1 VKKALLVGICLLA
14 VAGLIRLAFG
24 PGLPPGPKHSP
35 KAVEASVVESSPAP
49 GSSASISEEKEKAS
63 RATALANEIQR
74 ALDSKDFA
82 AHAVVFENQIPAL
95 VKLDPWAAARLAE
108 ASPEGGEWRT
118 ELLRTIAQKWA
129 ATDPQ
134 GVSKWIA
141 QLSNPNER
149 DTMLSCACFQ
159 IADLNPSLAIQTL
172 VEQGVGSERREVML
186 GNLAQQWAAEDV
198 SAAAAWARSCQPGR
212 IRGALFLHIAIA
224 QSKVDP
230 EDAAAIVARQ
240 IAPGA
245 AQEEA
250 ALSVTQAWAKQDGE
264 GALAWANRFP
274 PGALRDRL
282 LREIPQISA
291 AAESSD
297 SELLPRPQ

>member
-1 VKKALLVGICLLA
+1 
-14 VAGLIRLAFG
+14 
-24 PGLPPGPKHSP
+24 
-35 KAVEASVVESSPAP
+35 
-49 GSSASISEEKEKAS
+49 
-63 RATALANEIQR
+63 
-74 ALDSKDFA
+74 
-82 AHAVVFENQIPAL
+82 
-95 VKLDPWAAARLAE
+95 
-108 ASPEGGEWRT
+108 
-118 ELLRTIAQKWA
+118 
-129 ATDPQ
+129 
-134 GVSKWIA
+134 
-141 QLSNPNER
+141 
-149 DTMLSCACFQ
+149 
-159 IADLNPSLAIQTL
+159 
-172 VEQGVGSERREVML
+172 
-186 GNLAQQWAAEDV
+186 
-198 SAAAAWARSCQPGR
+198 
-212 IRGALFLHIAIA
+212 LFLHIAIA